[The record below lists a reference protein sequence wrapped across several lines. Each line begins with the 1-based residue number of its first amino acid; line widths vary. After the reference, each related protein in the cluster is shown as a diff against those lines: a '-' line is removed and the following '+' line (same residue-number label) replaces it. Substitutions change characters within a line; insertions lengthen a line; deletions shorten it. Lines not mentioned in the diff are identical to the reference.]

1 MKKNRLL
8 QKRNYRRRRPSL
20 RFNPRAWAKL
30 LFLRDR
36 GETEIGGFG
45 LSAADDPLAVIDI
58 LTVKQKCTPV
68 TVAFDDAAVADL
80 VDELVDQGIH
90 PERFG
95 RIWLH
100 THPGNCAE
108 PSSTD
113 EATFQRVFGRTEWSV
128 MGIVARGGASYARLS
143 FHTGPGGA
151 LKIPVRVDYG
161 QPFAG
166 SDWEEWGREYDR
178 HVVAAPLFTPPLSR
192 EVDGAPFEFRFPELW
207 DQEEELD
214 DGVESPRSF

>member
-1 MKKNRLL
+1 MNSRH
-8 QKRNYRRRRPSL
+8 RRWSRKATRPSL
-20 RFNPRAWAKL
+20 RFSPYAWAKL
-30 LFLRDR
+30 VYLRDR

-45 LSAADDPLAVIDI
+45 LSAEDDPLAVIDV

-80 VDELVDQGIH
+80 FDELVDQGIH

-95 RIWLH
+95 RLWIH
-100 THPGNCAE
+100 THPGDCPQ

-113 EATFQRVFGRTEWSV
+113 ETTFERAFGKTNWSV
-128 MGIVARGGASYARLS
+128 MAILACGGASYARLS

-161 QPFAG
+161 QPFDAA
-166 SDWEEWGREYDR
+166 DWEAWEQEYVE
-178 HVVAAPLFTPPLSR
+178 HVVAAPLFLPALPPGEAGTDLIAELPR
-192 EVDGAPFEFRFPELW
+192 EPWEWEGDFYDGTSGARPF
-207 DQEEELD
+207 
-214 DGVESPRSF
+214 